1 MASSEMEHVKLIE
14 QDHFT
19 FKHVIQQLA
28 GNMNLQLKLAMVCV
42 WENKIIGQRIIIIYA
57 QPLSAGLHLSSKKA
71 IDWIEKQKDKKSK
84 SILHQY

>member
-1 MASSEMEHVKLIE
+1 MASSEMEHVKLTE

-42 WENKIIGQRIIIIYA
+42 
-57 QPLSAGLHLSSKKA
+57 
-71 IDWIEKQKDKKSK
+71 
-84 SILHQY
+84 